1 MVQLALYAL
10 INYESQLFCK
20 PFCLVSIVF
29 SPFLFWDI
37 SHAQVLNANGLI
49 SQDKGNIFVPSNYLY
64 YQSNLVVRDAKK
76 CKPINCKSCVASY
89 AFLHV
94 RFLIF
99 IDCCG
104 FISVVSFPP
113 SGLKIQTSLMS
124 FATRDK
130 NSGQSTKM
138 SVSCCVDSVAFCD
151 SKLFLKGFMHNELLI
166 LGIIYQ

>member
-1 MVQLALYAL
+1 MQAC
-10 INYESQLFCK
+10 S
-20 PFCLVSIVF
+20 
-29 SPFLFWDI
+29 
-37 SHAQVLNANGLI
+37 
-49 SQDKGNIFVPSNYLY
+49 VP
-64 YQSNLVVRDAKK
+64 
-76 CKPINCKSCVASY
+76 SY

-166 LGIIYQ
+166 LGIIYQWSNFFTLISNWSKFWWIGQMDLTKLSSDLEFHINTTNF

>member
-1 MVQLALYAL
+1 MQ
-10 INYESQLFCK
+10 
-20 PFCLVSIVF
+20 
-29 SPFLFWDI
+29 
-37 SHAQVLNANGLI
+37 AN
-49 SQDKGNIFVPSNYLY
+49 
-64 YQSNLVVRDAKK
+64 K
-76 CKPINCKSCVASY
+76 CKSSVPSY

-166 LGIIYQ
+166 LGIIYQWSNFFTLISNWSKFWWIGQMDLTKLSSDLEFHINTINF